1 MSTDKTKKIKFSKYR
16 SLRKTH
22 LLIICIAL
30 MILLSAAYIIG
41 QFFIEWEN
49 FNEVANTVIIIVGA
63 VAFWLEFKNNG
74 YLNESQFIMELNNQ
88 FISNSDLID
97 VESQLEKCYCAFHN
111 KDFDLYNKELAN
123 FETYLTQNGNRQ
135 HLVNYLVHLEGIAA
149 IINNG
154 VLHLDVID
162 DLMAYRYFIA
172 VNNPVVQKMELLEYA
187 NFFQGCFNVYQR
199 WKKVLKKQK
208 SEIPMIENDLIVAY
222 QKFKDNK
229 EHQKTHANTQ

>member
-1 MSTDKTKKIKFSKYR
+1 MSTNKTKLKFSKYR

-22 LLIICIAL
+22 ILIICITL
-30 MILLSAAYIIG
+30 MTLLSVGYILG
-41 QFFIEWEN
+41 QSFIKWEK
-49 FNEVANTVIIIVGA
+49 FGEVVNTVIVIVGA

-74 YLNESQFIMELNNQ
+74 YLNEAQFIMELNNQ
-88 FISNSDLID
+88 FISNDDLID
-97 VESQLEKCYCAFHN
+97 IESQLEKCYCAFHN
-111 KDFDLYNKELAN
+111 KDFKLYNEELTN
-123 FETYLTQNGNRQ
+123 FETYLTQDKKHRY
-135 HLVNYLVHLEGIAA
+135 LVNYLVHLEGIAA

-172 VNNPVVQKMELLEYA
+172 VNNPVVQKLELLEYA

-199 WKKVLKKQK
+199 WKKVLEKQK

-222 QKFKDNK
+222 QKFKDNN
-229 EHQKTHANTQ
+229 EHQKAHANIK

>member
-1 MSTDKTKKIKFSKYR
+1 MSTNKTKLKFSKYR
-16 SLRKTH
+16 SLRKKH
-22 LLIICIAL
+22 ILIICIAL
-30 MILLSAAYIIG
+30 MLLLSVGYVLG
-41 QFFIEWEN
+41 QIFIEWEK
-49 FNEVANTVIIIVGA
+49 FDEVVNTVIVIVGA

-88 FISNSDLID
+88 FISNDDLID
-97 VESQLEKCYCAFHN
+97 IESQLEKCYCAFHN
-111 KDFDLYNKELAN
+111 KNFKLYNEELSN
-123 FETYLTQNGNRQ
+123 FETYLTQDKKRQ
-135 HLVNYLVHLEGIAA
+135 YLVNYLVHLEGIAA

-172 VNNPVVQKMELLEYA
+172 VNNPVVQKLELLEYA

-199 WKKVLKKQK
+199 WKKVLEKQE

-229 EHQKTHANTQ
+229 EHQKTHANTK

>member
-1 MSTDKTKKIKFSKYR
+1 MSINKTKKIKFSKYR
-16 SLRKTH
+16 SVRKIH
-22 LLIICIAL
+22 ILIICIAL
-30 MILLSAAYIIG
+30 MILLSVGYILG
-41 QFFIEWEN
+41 QFFIKWEK
-49 FNEVANTVIIIVGA
+49 FDEVVNTVIVIVGA

-97 VESQLEKCYCAFHN
+97 IESQLEKCYCAFHN
-111 KDFDLYNKELAN
+111 KDFKLYNEELSN
-123 FETYLTQNGNRQ
+123 FEIYLMQDKKRQ

-172 VNNPVVQKMELLEYA
+172 VNNPVVQKLELLEYA
-187 NFFQGCFNVYQR
+187 NFYQGCFNVYQR
-199 WKKVLKKQK
+199 WKKVLEKQK
-208 SEIPMIENDLIVAY
+208 SEIPMIENDLVVAY
-222 QKFKDNK
+222 QKFKDNN
-229 EHQKTHANTQ
+229 EHQEAHKNTQ

>member
-1 MSTDKTKKIKFSKYR
+1 MSTNKTKLKFSKYR
-16 SLRKTH
+16 SLRKKH
-22 LLIICIAL
+22 ILIICIAL
-30 MILLSAAYIIG
+30 MILLSVGYVLG
-41 QFFIEWEN
+41 QIFIEWEK
-49 FNEVANTVIIIVGA
+49 FDEVVNTVIVIVGA

-88 FISNSDLID
+88 FISNDDLID
-97 VESQLEKCYCAFHN
+97 IESQLEKCYCAFHN
-111 KDFDLYNKELAN
+111 KNFKLYNEELSN
-123 FETYLTQNGNRQ
+123 FETYLTQDKKRQ
-135 HLVNYLVHLEGIAA
+135 YLVNYLVHLEGIAA

-172 VNNPVVQKMELLEYA
+172 VNNPVVQKLELLEYA

-222 QKFKDNK
+222 QKFKDNN
-229 EHQKTHANTQ
+229 EHQEAHANTK

>member
-1 MSTDKTKKIKFSKYR
+1 M
-16 SLRKTH
+16 
-22 LLIICIAL
+22 
-30 MILLSAAYIIG
+30 
-41 QFFIEWEN
+41 
-49 FNEVANTVIIIVGA
+49 
-63 VAFWLEFKNNG
+63 
-74 YLNESQFIMELNNQ
+74 
-88 FISNSDLID
+88 
-97 VESQLEKCYCAFHN
+97 
-111 KDFDLYNKELAN
+111 YNKELAN
-123 FETYLTQNGNRQ
+123 FETYLTQNGNCQ

-199 WKKVLKKQK
+199 WKKVLEKQK
-208 SEIPMIENDLIVAY
+208 SEIPMIENDLIVTY

-229 EHQKTHANTQ
+229 EHQKTHANTK